1 MSYISKS
8 KRISAAVIAAAMVA
22 SMTACGEDTI
32 YCGTSQGEDI
42 PSGLYIYYLMD
53 AFYSASEKLTE
64 QQTAGE
70 TTETDVFAI
79 TIDDVN
85 ARSWM
90 LSEAEE
96 SLREHLAVE
105 QKFDEYGLSLTE
117 EEIQAAKINCEGM
130 WEYYGE
136 FYEDYGISMDS
147 FLKTYLNGLK
157 SDMLFE
163 HVYGENGERTVPD
176 ETIRDYMKENY
187 ALVNYISMNLVDG
200 EGNLLKSEGK
210 TERMNMAKEY
220 VERAKNGED
229 FDILVQEYQAYYD
242 NLVAEAQA
250 AAEAA
255 AAEEVTETAVV
266 TDSAA
271 EDEAPA
277 ETEGAVTAAET
288 TAVSEETTAASE
300 ETTAASE
307 ETTAASE
314 DTSAVTSEETAAE
327 TTVSETEA
335 VTTSEETAETGA
347 WVGEEDTAAEG
358 ELILDTEDAQITASN
373 KQVVKKGSGV
383 PDETVNT
390 KIFEM
395 EAGDITIV
403 EEDEY
408 YYVVYK
414 MDIFE
419 TDDYYESTKASLLYE
434 MRGEDYEALLSEWAS
449 AVDFTV
455 NAKAVERYKPE
466 KFAEEA

>member
-8 KRISAAVIAAAMVA
+8 KRISAAFIAAAMAA

-53 AFYSASEKLTE
+53 AYFEATQTLTE
-64 QQTAGE
+64 QQNSGE

-79 TIDDVN
+79 TIDNVN
-85 ARSWM
+85 ARSWIA
-90 LSEAEE
+90 SEAQD
-96 SLREHLAVE
+96 SLREHLAIE
-105 QKFDEYGLSLTE
+105 QKFNEYGLTLSE
-117 EEIQAAKINCEGM
+117 EEIQAAEINCESM
-130 WEYYGE
+130 WDYYGE
-136 FYEDYGISMDS
+136 FYEGYGISQES
-147 FLKTYLNGLK
+147 FLRTYLNGLK

-163 HVYGENGERTVPD
+163 YVYGENGERTVPD

-210 TERMNMAKEY
+210 TERMNMAKDY

-229 FDILVQEYQAYYD
+229 FDALVQEYQEFY
-242 NLVAEAQA
+242 NNMVAEAQA
-250 AAEAA
+250 AAAEADT
-255 AAEEVTETAVV
+255 AEEVTETAVV

-277 ETEGAVTAAET
+277 ETSGAVTAAEEAVT
-288 TAVSEETTAASE
+288 TVSEETTASE
-300 ETTAASE
+300 ETT
-307 ETTAASE
+307 TASE
-314 DTSAVTSEETAAE
+314 DTSAVTSEETTAE

-335 VTTSEETAETGA
+335 VTTSEETSAETNA
-347 WVGEEDTAAEG
+347 WVGEEEAAAEG
-358 ELILDTEDAQITASN
+358 ELILDTDDAAVTASN
-373 KQVVKKGSGV
+373 KQVIKKDSGI
-383 PDETVNT
+383 PDETVNA

-395 EAGDITIV
+395 ETGDITIV

-419 TDDYYESTKASLLYE
+419 TDDYYESTKSSLLFE
-434 MRGEDYEALLSEWAS
+434 MREDDYNTLLSEWAA
-449 AVDFTV
+449 AVDFTI
-455 NAKAVERYKPE
+455 NEKAVERYQPD
-466 KFAEEA
+466 KFAEEEEQ